1 MMTRYYF
8 DLRDGDDLAIDE
20 EGLEMPNLA
29 AVREEAARTLADM
42 VRDSIT
48 GQNLDQIAVE
58 VRDDNGPVLDG
69 AFAWRLRRP
78 NS

>member
-1 MMTRYYF
+1 MTRYYF